1 MTEQE
6 YYIKLGQDFRA
17 LRELKGVSQTDLA
30 RKIGIPSSIISE
42 FENKG
47 TKVSA
52 YRIEQ
57 MMEILTGESLFSSEK
72 KTTLRSVLPAGSV
85 N

>member
-6 YYIKLGQDFRA
+6 YYIKLGQEFRA

-30 RKIGIPSSIISE
+30 RKIRIPSSIISE

-52 YRIEQ
+52 YRIDQ
-57 MMEILTGESLFSSEK
+57 MMEILTGEFLFSSEK
-72 KTTLRSVLPAGSV
+72 KWNIVHNT
-85 N
+85 